1 MPARK
6 KQQQTVAE
14 PKPVSELNVSHKDL
28 RDYYRMQYLKTNLH
42 SGTSRRIQPVRFHML
57 GKNGQEIIPNT
68 DGIGHRTQYGNTWRV
83 LKWTDAKPP
92 LQTSSLSAKLQNE
105 MDVLNSYWGWVGVI
119 DPEYNLLEP
128 YTLLDTES
136 YLKQALMR
144 KHSLMFRNGIKFV
157 GENQSF
163 VEYAE
168 KRANQIGYVMN
179 VSWLNLL
186 KDIVWNLLVCS
197 NCVILKIRDDQASG
211 GTPNDKNGQR
221 SPIAAYTIVPPHSIY
236 PYLDGKG
243 RISKWRRFFKDGRP
257 FRDYPLEDVIHFKW
271 DVKPGHIFGTPRTVP
286 VVDDIYALRRLEE
299 NAELLLIH
307 HLFPMVHVKVG
318 TPEAP
323 CEYYPEGGSEI
334 DFIKSAL
341 MTMPKE
347 GVFVTDERV
356 ELDVSGANGEGVPP
370 DKLLEHYKKRIY
382 IGLGVSGIDLGEA
395 DTANR
400 ATAENVSQNLKDQVK
415 SDLDTFV
422 DQVRMYMLKD
432 WFQESPTAL
441 SVQNAVSDVKL
452 EFHEI
457 DIDGQIKQE
466 NHTLNLWNNHLLDQD
481 EVRKRLKHKP
491 FDKESEKKTHFHK
504 HEVELLKV
512 QHNQAKDMARLQ
524 TELNPP
530 QEASQTPTKKTTI
543 KKSHSRS
550 ASGGV
555 TKTHTKTVEEPAA
568 AKAASRGKKAVAT
581 KSQPENQHGKNM
593 DPHKA
598 RSAAV
603 RQMLYDCLV
612 EGLDDQPNAAEWS
625 ETVSDMLEIFLPDQE
640 ETRETL
646 KKVLATTQDRDII
659 FSCLDLIG

>member
-1 MPARK
+1 MVVP
-6 KQQQTVAE
+6 
-14 PKPVSELNVSHKDL
+14 PSPVSELTLSEKDV
-28 RDYYRMQYLKTNLH
+28 RDFYKVQYVKTNLR
-42 SGTSRRIQPVRFHML
+42 SGPSHKVLPVRFQVT
-57 GKNGQEIIPNT
+57 GRDGQTVSPNT
-68 DGIGHRTQYGNTWRV
+68 EGLSHRTQYGNTWRT
-83 LKWTDAKPP
+83 LKWKDTKGP
-92 LQTSSLSAKLQNE
+92 LKTSSIGGKLQNE
-105 MDVLNSYWGWVGVI
+105 MDVLNSYWGWVGTI

-144 KHSLMFRNGIKFV
+144 KHSLMFRNGIKFI

-168 KRANQIGYVMN
+168 KRSNQIGYVMG
-179 VSWLNLL
+179 VTWQSLL

-197 NCVILKIRDDQASG
+197 NCVVIKIRDDDASG
-211 GTPNDKNGQR
+211 GTANDKNNNR
-221 SPIAAYTIVPPHSIY
+221 TPIAAYTIVPPHSIY

-243 RISKWRRFFKDGRP
+243 RIEKWRRFFKNGKP
-257 FRDYPLEDVIHFKW
+257 YKDYPVEDVIHFKW

-307 HLFPMVHVKVG
+307 HLFPMVHIKVG

-323 CEYYPEGGSEI
+323 CEYYPDGGSEI
-334 DFIKSAL
+334 DYIKSQI
-341 MTMPKE
+341 MSMPKE

-356 ELDVSGANGEGVPP
+356 DLEVNGANGQGVPP

-422 DQVRMYMLKD
+422 DQVRMAMLKD
-432 WFQESPTAL
+432 WFQESPTQL

-466 NHTLNLWNNHLLDQD
+466 NHALNLWNNHLLDQD
-481 EVRKRLKHKP
+481 ETRKRLKHKP
-491 FDKESEKKTHFHK
+491 LSKDTERGTHFYK
-504 HEVELLKV
+504 HEVELTKI
-512 QHNQAKDMARLQ
+512 QHNQAKDLAKLNN
-524 TELNPP
+524 ELNPP
-530 QEASQTPTKKTTI
+530 AAATGPTRKTTI

-550 ASGGV
+550 ANGGV
-555 TKTHTKTVEEPAA
+555 SKSHTKTVEEPAGP
-568 AKAASRGKKAVAT
+568 KAASKGKKAVAT

-598 RSAAV
+598 RSSAL
-603 RQMLYDCLV
+603 RSELYHSLV
-612 EGLDDQPNAAEWS
+612 DGLDELPTPNVWE
-625 ETVSDMLEIFLPDQE
+625 EIVTDILDIFLQDTPEHKEILKQILTT
-640 ETRETL
+640 TR
-646 KKVLATTQDRDII
+646 DRDVI
-659 FSCLDLIG
+659 FSTLGILG